1 MGRKVPQKLIN
12 LLRKLAD
19 NAERASELTK
29 LILEECER
37 IQIDTDSDEFA
48 IAFGYIEGDYD
59 ISPIIEY
66 IESEG
71 E

>member
-1 MGRKVPQKLIN
+1 MSKKVSPTLKR
-12 LLRKLAD
+12 LLGKLAD
-19 NAERASELTK
+19 NAKMAAELNRQ
-29 LILEECER
+29 IQEECNKLG
-37 IQIDTDSDEFA
+37 IDTDSQKFTD
-48 IAFGYIEGDYD
+48 AFSYVEGDYD

>member
-1 MGRKVPQKLIN
+1 MGKKVPPKLIN

-19 NAERASELTK
+19 NAERASELTRQ
-29 LILEECER
+29 ILEECEKL
-37 IQIDTDSDEFA
+37 QIDTESQKFS

-59 ISPIIEY
+59 ISQIIEY